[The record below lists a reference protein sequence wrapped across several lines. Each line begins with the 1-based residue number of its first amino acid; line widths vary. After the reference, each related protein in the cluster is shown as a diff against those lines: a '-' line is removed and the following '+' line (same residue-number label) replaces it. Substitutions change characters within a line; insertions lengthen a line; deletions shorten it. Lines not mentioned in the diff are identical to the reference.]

1 MKHKHW
7 SILAA
12 GLVSGAALAQQ
23 AEAPKTPSFAGGAD
37 VRIREEAFDE
47 IPFLADP
54 PGITRG
60 GENNYFR
67 FRSRLWGSAAWDP
80 ISVHG
85 RLASEFRHYLEP
97 DTPSAWDW
105 PDEIVVDQLYLNLKG
120 LADGALDV
128 RVGRQDMMFGAGR
141 VLLEGTPKDGS
152 RTIYFDAARVTWRVN
167 AQSTLD
173 VFGIYNQAESQ
184 LDIGPL
190 DRDNTGFDKYSNDLT
205 ESGGGLY
212 ATFKNLPSLPTEC
225 YYLFKDESAWD
236 SFVPGTPPSSVKRPG
251 RQTHTLGTR
260 LLPKLNDQI
269 GFEIEG
275 AVQFGETDDDR
286 DISGYLGYGGAI
298 WTLPVEIAK
307 ARPSLTAGLYY
318 LSGDDPD
325 TAGEDEGWNPLWSRY
340 PQFSELYIYAFDA
353 EKAGYWSNVL
363 YPSLTA
369 AIAFDKFHKL
379 SLSAGMMYAPEEN
392 GPGGGDRRGAL
403 YTARYDFPIARGL
416 LAERDRMY
424 GHLLAEC
431 LDPGDYY
438 RVDNAAYFLR
448 WELVYSF

>member
-1 MKHKHW
+1 MNLKLW
-7 SILAA
+7 SILAVV
-12 GLVSGAALAQQ
+12 LVSGAALAQQ
-23 AEAPKTPSFAGGAD
+23 AEAAKTPAFKWGAD
-37 VRIREEAFDE
+37 LRIREEAFDD
-47 IPFLADP
+47 IPILADP

-67 FRSRLWGSAAWDP
+67 FRSRLWGSAAWEP
-80 ISVHG
+80 VTLYG
-85 RLASEFRHYLEP
+85 RLANEFRHYLEP

-105 PDEIVVDQLYLNLKG
+105 PDEIVVDQLYLNAKG
-120 LADGALDV
+120 LLDGAVDL
-128 RVGRQDMMFGAGR
+128 RVGRQDMLYGAGR
-141 VLLEGTPKDGS
+141 VVLEGTPKDGS
-152 RTIYFDAARVTWRVN
+152 RTIFFDAARISWHPN
-167 AQSTLD
+167 AQAVVDLI
-173 VFGIYNQAESQ
+173 GIYNRAEAG
-184 LDIGPL
+184 LEIGPL

-212 ATFKNLPSLPTEC
+212 ATFKNLPDLPAEC

-236 SFVPGTPPSSVKRPG
+236 SFAPGTPPQPEKRPG
-251 RQTHTLGTR
+251 RQTHTIGAR
-260 LLPKLNDQI
+260 LLPKLNGQI
-269 GFEIEG
+269 GFEFEG
-275 AVQFGETDDDR
+275 AAQFGETDDDR
-286 DISGYLGYGGAI
+286 DVSGYLGYGGAI
-298 WTLPVEIAK
+298 WTLPVEVAK
-307 ARPSLTAGLYY
+307 VRPTLTAGLYY

-325 TAGEDEGWNPLWSRY
+325 TADKDEGWNPLWARY

-369 AIAFDKFHKL
+369 AIAFDKLHKL
-379 SLSAGMMYAPEEN
+379 SLSAGVMYAPEEN

-403 YTARYDFPIARGL
+403 YTARYDFPIASGL
-416 LAERDRMY
+416 LAARDKMY

-438 RVDNAAYFLR
+438 RVGDTAYFLR